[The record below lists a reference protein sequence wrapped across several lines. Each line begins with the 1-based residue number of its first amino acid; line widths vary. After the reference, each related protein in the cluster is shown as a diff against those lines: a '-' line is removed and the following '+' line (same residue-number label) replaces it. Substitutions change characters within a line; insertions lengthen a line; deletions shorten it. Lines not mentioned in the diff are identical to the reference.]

1 MNPLKTIRP
10 SNCPDCPMSKRREF
24 LYFCQHYKREC
35 TEGYEH
41 RPEYCTVETESIEEE
56 EEEE

>member
-1 MNPLKTIRP
+1 
-10 SNCPDCPMSKRREF
+10 MSKRREF

-56 EEEE
+56 EE